1 MPAFC
6 LICYL
11 ETLISCLYKLELMG
25 RIYLVLHIVK
35 SDIFEVIGKLR
46 EYAIEYRTMQT
57 LYFTKKSI
65 EHAIYF
71 QIEISNVIHTKPI
84 IWYVSRSKH
93 IFEYHLFQQF
103 HVLHLFNQNKYT
115 LSWMY
120 INLFG
125 LQYESYHAKE
135 VSPQAHHFFFSY
147 TKNKIIS
154 FSISLSS
161 MSIK

>member
-35 SDIFEVIGKLR
+35 FDIFEIIGKLR
-46 EYAIEYRTMQT
+46 EYAWEYIIMQIS
-57 LYFTKKSI
+57 YFTKKFI
-65 EHAIYF
+65 EL
-71 QIEISNVIHTKPI
+71 SNVIHKKPT